1 MHTDTVF
8 RRGCSIMPL
17 GELIGEVAHRVFI
30 EILGSLLEI
39 PVRALGYVIVKYVIY
54 FGRRDV
60 DLDGRA
66 VLISGILGW
75 CVLALAV
82 YKIWF
87 WS

>member
-1 MHTDTVF
+1 
-8 RRGCSIMPL
+8 MPL
-17 GELIGEVAHRVFI
+17 GDLIGEVVHRVFI
-30 EILGSLLEI
+30 EILGEFLEI

-66 VLISGILGW
+66 VLISGILGC

-87 WS
+87 WL